1 MAADLSWT
9 EIAALEQSEDYRERF
24 KGEYYAL
31 RKRIHGLQRMLV
43 KWNRGEL
50 DFDPSSSQATLEYQ
64 LRLMKQLKD
73 VLEHRA
79 QTEDIDL

>member
-31 RKRIHGLQRMLV
+31 
-43 KWNRGEL
+43 
-50 DFDPSSSQATLEYQ
+50 
-64 LRLMKQLKD
+64 
-73 VLEHRA
+73 
-79 QTEDIDL
+79 